1 MPWIQFGFWCA
12 DAFFIFVVS
21 LILCMEDIR
30 VWGDEASRMCNAWT
44 LPALFFGIG
53 ALTTIINI
61 IMSYLMIRIVVRDR
75 SNLSEIFEPFDRY
88 TGCYDAPY
96 AYLDEDDLTTWPGV
110 SRRMMF
116 YFFFSL
122 IVQPFLIF
130 CYTITYR

>member
-1 MPWIQFGFWCA
+1 MPWIQFGFWCPYVIMLLVLLGFIDILNTDMETEEGA
-12 DAFFIFVVS
+12 MEVTWVFFAF
-21 LILCMEDIR
+21 
-30 VWGDEASRMCNAWT
+30 
-44 LPALFFGIG
+44 G
-53 ALTTIINI
+53 AVAAIINI
-61 IMSYLMIRIVVRDR
+61 IMSCLMIKIVVRDR
-75 SNLSEIFEPFDRY
+75 SNLSEIFEPFEPFDRY
-88 TGCYDAPY
+88 TGCYDVPY

>member
-12 DAFFIFVVS
+12 AAFFLS
-21 LILCMEDIR
+21 LLSIILCSVDIFKGKANKCEE
-30 VWGDEASRMCNAWT
+30 WGLFLM
-44 LPALFFGIG
+44 FFGIG

-122 IVQPFLIF
+122 IVQPFLVF
-130 CYTITYR
+130 FHSITYK

>member
-1 MPWIQFGFWCA
+1 MCSS
-12 DAFFIFVVS
+12 DIFS
-21 LILCMEDIR
+21 DDR
-30 VWGDEASRMCNAWT
+30 GRDDEAERKCNEWG
-44 LPALFFGIG
+44 LFLMFFGIG

-122 IVQPFLIF
+122 IVQPFLVF
-130 CYTITYR
+130 FHSITYK